1 MPYNSSGGRSGTLG
15 RSTGGRNGT
24 VTIIEEPIMRNYA
37 RMAKITLW
45 VAGIS
50 SALLTEL
57 ITLTILPPLWSVLA
71 ALLVGF
77 VVGSVASAAVIA
89 WPVLRVIWWWLPE
102 ITVAVVVFGSVNI
115 GWLELT
121 WHHVILALRIVI
133 TLAVLG
139 APAAFPSVR
148 RNVKAI
154 AFCLISRHRIRTC
167 FSEFIITNRYGTL
180 PLILWA
186 KPTPAGERLWIFLRP
201 GLAVSDVQDRADQ
214 IAVACWASS
223 VVIELADPSNSALL
237 RIDIKRRDPLTE
249 VTTSPITKLASGFTP
264 RTRPEPSTA
273 PAALDLTDVTPAD
286 VTPADPPSRS
296 KASQPPKWPNNPG
309 QTITGLVI
317 SSEDRP
323 SPAGT
328 RSSIDDIEDYI

>member
-1 MPYNSSGGRSGTLG
+1 
-15 RSTGGRNGT
+15 
-24 VTIIEEPIMRNYA
+24 MRNYA

-45 VAGIS
+45 VVGIS

-57 ITLTILPPLWSVLA
+57 ITLTILPLLWSVLA

-102 ITVAVVVFGSVNI
+102 ITIAAVVFGSINI

-121 WHHVILALRIVI
+121 WHHVILALRIII

-139 APAAFPSVR
+139 TPAVFRPVR
-148 RNVKAI
+148 RNVKAV

-249 VTTSPITKLASGFTP
+249 VTTSPITELATGFIP

-273 PAALDLTDVTPAD
+273 PAALDLTDVAPDDVIDGKLISPSAKTAAPA
-286 VTPADPPSRS
+286 R
-296 KASQPPKWPNNPG
+296 PKWP
-309 QTITGLVI
+309 
-317 SSEDRP
+317 SA
-323 SPAGT
+323 PAT
-328 RSSIDDIEDYI
+328 VPPQADDSAVGDDVNDWI

>member
-1 MPYNSSGGRSGTLG
+1 V
-15 RSTGGRNGT
+15 T
-24 VTIIEEPIMRNYA
+24 VIEEPVMRNYA

-57 ITLTILPPLWSVLA
+57 ITLTILPPLWSALA

-77 VVGSVASAAVIA
+77 TVGSVASAAVIA

-102 ITVAVVVFGSVNI
+102 IAIAAVVFGSLNI

-121 WHHVILALRIVI
+121 WHHVILALRIII

-139 APAAFPSVR
+139 APAAFGPVR
-148 RNVKAI
+148 RNVTAI

-186 KPTPAGERLWIFLRP
+186 RPTPAGERLWIFLRP
-201 GLAVSDVQDRADQ
+201 GLAVSDVQDYADQ

-237 RIDIKRRDPLTE
+237 RIDIKRRDPLTAQ
-249 VTTSPITKLASGFTP
+249 VDSPLNAAAAGFIP
-264 RTRPEPSTA
+264 DEGLPEGPAMPMA
-273 PAALDLTDVTPAD
+273 PAALDLTDVTAADVAPAD
-286 VTPADPPSRS
+286 ARRPKSTA
-296 KASQPPKWPNNPG
+296 QPKWPDAPG
-309 QTITGLVI
+309 KTLTGVVI
-317 SSEDRP
+317 SPDEF
-323 SPAGT
+323 AG
-328 RSSIDDIEDYI
+328 SADAEDDISDYI

>member
-1 MPYNSSGGRSGTLG
+1 MPINSSRGRSGTLG

-24 VTIIEEPIMRNYA
+24 VTIIEEPVMRNYA

-50 SALLTEL
+50 SGLLTEL
-57 ITLTILPPLWSVLA
+57 ITLTMLPPFWSVLA

-77 VVGSVASAAVIA
+77 VVGSVASAAVLV

-102 ITVAVVVFGSVNI
+102 IAIAAVVFGSLNI

-121 WHHVILALRIVI
+121 WHHVILALRIII

-139 APAAFPSVR
+139 TPAAFRPVR

-237 RIDIKRRDPLTE
+237 QIDVKRRDPLTE
-249 VTTSPITKLASGFTP
+249 VTTSPITKLATGFIP

-273 PAALDLTDVTPAD
+273 PAALDLTDVAPDDVIDGKPVIPPA
-286 VTPADPPSRS
+286 
-296 KASQPPKWPNNPG
+296 KAAVPTRPKWP
-309 QTITGLVI
+309 
-317 SSEDRP
+317 SA
-323 SPAGT
+323 PAAVPPQA
-328 RSSIDDIEDYI
+328 DDSAADYDVSDYI

>member
-1 MPYNSSGGRSGTLG
+1 MPYNSSPGRSGTLG

-24 VTIIEEPIMRNYA
+24 VTIIEEPVLRNYA

-45 VAGIS
+45 VVGIS
-50 SALLTEL
+50 SALLTQL

-71 ALLVGF
+71 GLVVGF

-89 WPVLRVIWWWLPE
+89 WPVLRVLWWWLPE
-102 ITVAVVVFGSVNI
+102 ITIAAVVFGSLNI

-121 WHHVILALRIVI
+121 WHHVILALRIII

-139 APAAFPSVR
+139 TPAALRPVR
-148 RNVKAI
+148 SNVKAI
-154 AFCLISRHRIRTC
+154 AFCLISRHRVRTC

-186 KPTPAGERLWIFLRP
+186 RPTPAGERLWIFLRP

-237 RIDIKRRDPLTE
+237 RIDIKRRDPLIE
-249 VTTSPITKLASGFTP
+249 VTTSPITGLATGFIP
-264 RTRPEPSTA
+264 RMRPEPPAA
-273 PAALDLTDVTPAD
+273 PAALDLTDVAPDDVIDGKPVSLPAK
-286 VTPADPPSRS
+286 TTAPAR
-296 KASQPPKWPNNPG
+296 PKWP
-309 QTITGLVI
+309 
-317 SSEDRP
+317 SA
-323 SPAGT
+323 PA
-328 RSSIDDIEDYI
+328 IVPPQPDDTSADFDVSDYL

>member
-1 MPYNSSGGRSGTLG
+1 V
-15 RSTGGRNGT
+15 T
-24 VTIIEEPIMRNYA
+24 VIEEPVMRNYA

-57 ITLTILPPLWSVLA
+57 ITLTVLPPLWSVLV
-71 ALLVGF
+71 ALVVGF

-102 ITVAVVVFGSVNI
+102 ITIAAVVFGSINI

-121 WHHVILALRIVI
+121 WHHVILALRIII
-133 TLAVLG
+133 TLVVLG
-139 APAAFPSVR
+139 TPAAFRPVR
-148 RNVKAI
+148 RNVKAV

-186 KPTPAGERLWIFLRP
+186 KPTPAGERMWIFLRP
-201 GLAVSDVQDRADQ
+201 GLALKDLTERAEQ

-249 VTTSPITKLASGFTP
+249 VTTSPITKLATGFIP
-264 RTRPEPSTA
+264 RTRPEPPAA
-273 PAALDLTDVTPAD
+273 PAALDLTDVAPEDVIDGKPVSPPAK
-286 VTPADPPSRS
+286 TAAPAR
-296 KASQPPKWPNNPG
+296 PKWPSAPVTVPPQADDSAAG
-309 QTITGLVI
+309 
-317 SSEDRP
+317 EDVNDW
-323 SPAGT
+323 
-328 RSSIDDIEDYI
+328 I

>member
-1 MPYNSSGGRSGTLG
+1 V
-15 RSTGGRNGT
+15 T
-24 VTIIEEPIMRNYA
+24 VIEEPVMRNYA

-57 ITLTILPPLWSVLA
+57 ITLTILPTLWSVLA
-71 ALLVGF
+71 ALVVGF

-102 ITVAVVVFGSVNI
+102 ITIAAVVFGSVNI

-121 WHHVILALRIVI
+121 WHHVILAPRIII

-139 APAAFPSVR
+139 TPAVFSPVR
-148 RNVKAI
+148 RNVKAV

-237 RIDIKRRDPLTE
+237 RIDIKRRDPL
-249 VTTSPITKLASGFTP
+249 IAAAAGFIP
-264 RTRPEPSTA
+264 DEGLPDEGRAIPMA
-273 PAALDLTDVTPAD
+273 PAALDLTDVTAADVAPAD
-286 VTPADPPSRS
+286 ARRPKSPT
-296 KASQPPKWPNNPG
+296 QPQWPDAPG
-309 QTITGLVI
+309 RTLTGVVI
-317 SSEDRP
+317 SPDEF
-323 SPAGT
+323 AG
-328 RSSIDDIEDYI
+328 SADAEDDISDYI

>member
-1 MPYNSSGGRSGTLG
+1 MPYNSSRGRSGTLG
-15 RSTGGRNGT
+15 RSIGSRNGT
-24 VTIIEEPIMRNYA
+24 VTVIEEPVMRNYA
-37 RMAKITLW
+37 RMAKITFW

-50 SALLTEL
+50 TALLTEL
-57 ITLTILPPLWSVLA
+57 ITFTMWPLPWAITA
-71 ALLVGF
+71 ALVAGF
-77 VVGSVASAAVIA
+77 IAGPAAGLAVFA

-102 ITVAVVVFGSVNI
+102 ITVAAVVFGGVNI

-121 WHHVILALRIVI
+121 WHHVILALRVI
-133 TLAVLG
+133 IMLAVLG
-139 APAAFPSVR
+139 VPAVFGPVR
-148 RNVKAI
+148 RNVKAV
-154 AFCLISRHRIRTC
+154 AFCLISRHRIRAC

-249 VTTSPITKLASGFTP
+249 VTTSPITNMAAGFTP
-264 RTRPEPSTA
+264 RTRPEPAAA
-273 PAALDLTDVTPAD
+273 PAALDLTDVTPGD
-286 VTPADPPSRS
+286 VIDGKPVTPPARPAWPKRPAAPATDPAPAD
-296 KASQPPKWPNNPG
+296 
-309 QTITGLVI
+309 
-317 SSEDRP
+317 D
-323 SPAGT
+323 PAADFDV
-328 RSSIDDIEDYI
+328 SDYI

>member
-1 MPYNSSGGRSGTLG
+1 MPYNSSRGRSGTLG

-24 VTIIEEPIMRNYA
+24 VTIIEEPVMRNYA

-45 VAGIS
+45 VVGIS

-57 ITLTILPPLWSVLA
+57 ITFTMWPLFWSILA

-77 VVGSVASAAVIA
+77 IVGSVASAAVIA
-89 WPVLRVIWWWLPE
+89 WPVLRVLWWWLPE
-102 ITVAVVVFGSVNI
+102 IAITAVVFGSLNI

-121 WHHVILALRIVI
+121 WHHVILALRIII

-139 APAAFPSVR
+139 TPAAFRPVR
-148 RNVKAI
+148 RTVKAV
-154 AFCLISRHRIRTC
+154 AFCLLSRHRIRTC

-249 VTTSPITKLASGFTP
+249 VTTSPITNLATGFIP

-273 PAALDLTDVTPAD
+273 PAALELTDVAPDDVIDGKPVIAATKLTPS
-286 VTPADPPSRS
+286 TR
-296 KASQPPKWPNNPG
+296 PKWP
-309 QTITGLVI
+309 
-317 SSEDRP
+317 S
-323 SPAGT
+323 SPATVPPQPGD
-328 RSSIDDIEDYI
+328 SSAGDDINDWL

>member
-1 MPYNSSGGRSGTLG
+1 MPYNSSRGRSGTLG

-24 VTIIEEPIMRNYA
+24 VTIIEEPVMRNYA

-45 VAGIS
+45 VVGIS

-57 ITLTILPPLWSVLA
+57 ITLTILPTLWSVLA

-102 ITVAVVVFGSVNI
+102 ITIAAVVFGSVNI

-121 WHHVILALRIVI
+121 WHHVILALRVII

-139 APAAFPSVR
+139 TPAAFPLVR
-148 RNVKAI
+148 RNVKAV

-223 VVIELADPSNSALL
+223 IVIELADPSNSALL

-249 VTTSPITKLASGFTP
+249 VTTSPITKLATGFIP

-273 PAALDLTDVTPAD
+273 PAALDLTDVAPDDVIDGKPVSSPAK
-286 VTPADPPSRS
+286 TAFPTR
-296 KASQPPKWPNNPG
+296 PKWP
-309 QTITGLVI
+309 
-317 SSEDRP
+317 SAP
-323 SPAGT
+323 STVPAQA
-328 RSSIDDIEDYI
+328 DDSAAGDDVNDWI